1 MRQINKAAE
10 VVHLK
15 KREGH
20 NPTAGATRT
29 IRPDGEEGSTISAAK
44 AVQDTAA
51 GTRSYF
57 TATFYLSSS
66 GRFQPFTLHPPAYT
80 HL

>member
-10 VVHLK
+10 AVHLK

-29 IRPDGEEGSTISAAK
+29 IRPDGEGSSTISAAK

-51 GTRSYF
+51 GTRF
-57 TATFYLSSS
+57 DFINTFGSS
-66 GRFQPFTLHPPAYT
+66 
-80 HL
+80 